1 MMMQIKIKYKSPN
14 TPRLKFI
21 DGNKS
26 NWIDLCAD
34 ENVTMKAGQ
43 HYLIPLG
50 VAMQLPEGYEANI
63 VPRGSTFKNFK
74 VIQTNHYGVVDN
86 SFCGN
91 DDWWMFSAY
100 ALEDTVIEKG
110 SRICQFRI
118 NKIQPKFEFI
128 EVEKLENKSRGM
140 FGSTGIK

>member
-1 MMMQIKIKYKSPN
+1 MQIKIKYKSSD

-21 DGNKS
+21 GGNKS
-26 NWIDLCAD
+26 NWIDLYS
-34 ENVTMKAGQ
+34 EERVTMFKGH

-50 VAMQLPEGYEANI
+50 VAMQLPEGWEANI

-86 SFCGN
+86 SFCGD

-110 SRICQFRI
+110 NRICQFRI
-118 NKIQPKFEFI
+118 NKIQPEFEFI
-128 EVEKLENKSRGM
+128 EVESLGNKNRGM